1 MVSFLDIFKNKFL
14 EMSDFADLSWT
25 AVAQTLAIAFV
36 VGLFVFI
43 LYKTCYRGVLYSH
56 TFNISLALMTIT
68 TAMIITTIISN
79 VVLSLGMVG
88 ALSIV
93 RFLSAIKDPM
103 DLFFLFWAV
112 AEGIAVGARVYSV
125 VVIGTLMIGLSLFIL
140 TRFKKRK
147 MAHLLVINYQEPAW
161 PEIQAVLSRTKYTLR
176 SRMTKKE
183 NTELTVEIY
192 LKDNNTHFVTA
203 LSEIPEVNNV
213 ALISYNGD
221 FAQ

>member
-14 EMSDFADLSWT
+14 EVSEFADLSWA
-25 AVAQTLAIAFV
+25 AVLQTLAIAFV
-36 VGLFVFI
+36 AGMFVFFI
-43 LYKTCYRGVLYSH
+43 YKTCYRGVLYSH
-56 TFNISLALMTIT
+56 TFNITLALMTIT
-68 TAMIITTIISN
+68 TAMIITTISSN

-93 RFLSAIKDPM
+93 RFRSAIKDPM

-112 AEGIAVGARVYSV
+112 AEGIAVGARAYSV
-125 VVIGTLMIGLSLFIL
+125 VAIGTLIIGFTFFLL

-147 MAHLLVINYQEPAW
+147 VAHLLVINYQEPAW
-161 PEIQAVLSRTKYTLR
+161 PEIQVVLGRIKYTLR
-176 SRMTKKE
+176 SRMTKKG
-183 NTELTVEIY
+183 NTELTVELY
-192 LKDNNTHFVTA
+192 LKDDNTHFITS
-203 LSEIPEVNNV
+203 LSEIEDVNNV